1 MELSKEAREA
11 RRAYSRKW
19 QANNKDKVRASKER
33 YWEKKAK
40 LIQQQ
45 KEEEELDAAKEKK
58 IIE

>member
-19 QANNKDKVRASKER
+19 QANNKDKVKASKER

-45 KEEEELDAAKEKK
+45 KEEEELDAAKE
-58 IIE
+58 